1 MDNVKLFSTLYSDSY
16 SWHLGTG
23 SEIVS
28 QSTSNIEPYMDVS
41 IDINTKLNSTT
52 NKDIDSQVS
61 KLVYTTTSFSI
72 YHATNTVL
80 EAVFIALVK
89 R

>member
-1 MDNVKLFSTLYSDSY
+1 
-16 SWHLGTG
+16 
-23 SEIVS
+23 
-28 QSTSNIEPYMDVS
+28 MDVS

-72 YHATNTVL
+72 YRATNTVL